1 MKRLFTLFLV
11 LSMIL
16 LSAGGVSAEEDVILP
31 FPVETEVNTSY
42 GVYSVGLRDS
52 SDILGSGAIQLSL
65 YAQDIYSLSD
75 IDKLHSGSSIQ
86 IAGNVYNVSE
96 VTVQPD
102 GSVVIDGG
110 SFPVVFKPYGEVYT
124 AAINDSAVCSYVGDY
139 TLTLPLPDKFTFY
152 MMYAGGKT
160 EYYDGDGF
168 VDLLSGGTLPTF
180 SRSSTVLSFSGG
192 QPSAMVFTDTVVE
205 NPEETIHKAAASRGS
220 TGGGSTG
227 SYSGSGAGSFTLQPV
242 LWDGAILGKCA
253 VPAGYTMSTDVHC
266 GDETTCLGA
275 PIRFGVQAASNS
287 AILGYFTSEIYL
299 ERVSGYFKHKEGQ
312 LDGQL
317 NIFMKK
323 YMEAPAFC
331 DWVASRLVSNCSF
344 WKEEDS
350 SFPNGKVANALAE
363 YRNRVEPGLKRLRI
377 KTNWFDVT
385 AAHRVYTYEYGGVT
399 YALCV
404 LAEVRAYQMKASSA
418 VITAWDSPEYFY
430 LVCPVSEYDRIHSTD
445 FQVFIANTTYT
456 DTFSKLQDDLTNEIQ
471 KHIEQ
476 GWARAIAASN
486 AYVRAMNALMTQSV
500 NSYLSSSS
508 YSASD
513 RFSDY
518 IFDRNE
524 YTTSDG
530 YSCSISSS
538 YDYVWEGSGGT
549 VYYSNNALDMPY
561 GATQLSPR

>member
-1 MKRLFTLFLV
+1 MKRLFTFFLI

-16 LSAGGVSAEEDVILP
+16 LSAGSVSAEEGVIMP
-31 FPVETEVNTSY
+31 FPTETEVDTSY
-42 GVYSVGLRDS
+42 GVYTVSLKDS
-52 SDILGSGAIQLSL
+52 SDILSSGTIKLSL
-65 YAQDIYSLSD
+65 YAQDMYRLED
-75 IDKLHSGSSIQ
+75 IDKLQVGSSIQ
-86 IAGNVYNVSE
+86 VAGNVYNVSE
-96 VTVQPD
+96 VTVRQD
-102 GSVVIDGG
+102 GSVAVDDGTV
-110 SFPVVFKPYGEVYT
+110 PVVFRPHGEVYIAT
-124 AAINDSAVCSYVGDY
+124 RNDSAVGSYVGDY
-139 TLTLPLPDKFTFY
+139 TMTLPLPESFAFY
-152 MMYAGGKT
+152 MMYANGKI
-160 EYYDGDGF
+160 EYYDGDGL
-168 VDLLSGGTLPTF
+168 VDLLTRGTLSTL
-180 SRSSTVLSFSGG
+180 SRAYTVLSFSGG
-192 QPSAMVFTDTVVE
+192 QPARMVCTDTVIA
-205 NPEETIHKAAASRGS
+205 NPEETVHKAAASRVS
-220 TGGGSTG
+220 TG
-227 SYSGSGAGSFTLQPV
+227 GAGSFTLQPI
-242 LWDGAILGKCA
+242 LWDGAVLGKCGL
-253 VPAGYTMSTDVHC
+253 PAGYTMSTEVHC

-275 PIRFGVQAASNS
+275 PIRFGVQAASGS

-323 YMEAPAFC
+323 YMDAPAFC

-350 SFPNGKVANALAE
+350 SFFNGKVANALAE
-363 YRNRVEPGLKRLRI
+363 YRNSVEPGLKQLRI
-377 KTNWFDVT
+377 QTNWFDVT

-404 LAEVRAYQMKASSA
+404 LAEVRAYQMKASGA

-430 LVCPVSEYDRIHSTD
+430 LVCPVSEYDRIHSSD

-471 KHIEQ
+471 KNIER
-476 GWARAIAASN
+476 GWAAAIAASN
-486 AYVRAMNALMTQSV
+486 AYVRAMDALMTQSV

-530 YSCSISSS
+530 YSCSISTA